1 MGFADMERH
10 RKELE
15 DAGYFKELGRRV
27 RKARQERGWTLDD
40 LEEKTSIAANTL
52 GKLER
57 GDGNPRLS
65 TLVEVSLALKVP
77 LSRLVP
83 PAPRDRA

>member
-1 MGFADMERH
+1 MERH

-15 DAGYFKELGRRV
+15 DAGYFKELGDRV
-27 RKARQERGWTLDD
+27 RRARKAKGMTLGD
-40 LEEKTSIAANTL
+40 LEAATSIAANTL

-57 GDGNPRLS
+57 GEGNPRLS

-83 PAPRDRA
+83 PAPRDKR